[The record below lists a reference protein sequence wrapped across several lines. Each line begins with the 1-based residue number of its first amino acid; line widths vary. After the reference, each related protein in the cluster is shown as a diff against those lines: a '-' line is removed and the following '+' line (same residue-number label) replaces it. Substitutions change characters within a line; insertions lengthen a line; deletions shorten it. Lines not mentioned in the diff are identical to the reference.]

1 METSVY
7 ILGSEPFEEWRK
19 RNGNATSIAL
29 KGEVSANVFCQF
41 DSEFDYSQYEHIS
54 FEGLKLLDIVC
65 ENGFVCP
72 LEDRLI
78 FDIYENAIRLSVLSK
93 LYLNTQIS
101 KDFVVMGDCIYT
113 SDRKTLVHIPET
125 KSIHIPEF
133 VEHIGI
139 AAFSGYEDM
148 EELIINAGLKT
159 IGKYAF
165 VGAGIACLNMPDTVV
180 SIGEHAFLMA
190 DLERVRLSNSLEV
203 IPYGCFSL
211 CFLVELSIPSS
222 VRTIDNCTFRSL
234 HTYDIIIPEG
244 VERIGYDAFEDLDS
258 ISLPST
264 LMEVAPDFYYEEGVD
279 APDNPPYITVHPDNK
294 IYVSIDGSLYFKES
308 GKLAIDSEYHGRKYD

>member
-7 ILGSEPFEEWRK
+7 KLGSEPFEEWRK

-113 SDRKTLVHIPET
+113 SDR
-125 KSIHIPEF
+125 
-133 VEHIGI
+133 
-139 AAFSGYEDM
+139 
-148 EELIINAGLKT
+148 IN
-159 IGKYAF
+159 
-165 VGAGIACLNMPDTVV
+165 
-180 SIGEHAFLMA
+180 
-190 DLERVRLSNSLEV
+190 
-203 IPYGCFSL
+203 
-211 CFLVELSIPSS
+211 
-222 VRTIDNCTFRSL
+222 
-234 HTYDIIIPEG
+234 
-244 VERIGYDAFEDLDS
+244 
-258 ISLPST
+258 
-264 LMEVAPDFYYEEGVD
+264 
-279 APDNPPYITVHPDNK
+279 
-294 IYVSIDGSLYFKES
+294 
-308 GKLAIDSEYHGRKYD
+308 